1 MNLFLLNNKLLKVKR
16 FFILTIIFSTI
27 VSCATKVAQ
36 INNKTN
42 ETKLTENVLQSEIA
56 HTFYLLGDAGNAKK
70 DSTTIALS
78 SFEKVLNES
87 SKEATVLYLGD
98 NIYPKGMPEKNDLGR
113 ELAVHQLDVQ
123 INAVKNF
130 KGKTIFIPG
139 NHDWYSGGVNG
150 LKREQEY
157 VEEKLGKNSFLPKDG
172 CSIKTI
178 DISDEIVLI
187 IIDSEWYITNWDN
200 HPTLNDECEIKTRN
214 QFLDEFRSEI
224 KKARGKTTLV
234 AIHHPMYSNGP
245 HGGQYSFK
253 EHLKPAPILGTLKNI
268 IRKTTGI
275 VNADLSNKYYN
286 DLKKNIVAAAL
297 QNDRVIFISG
307 HEHSLQYLIEDNIP
321 QIISGS
327 GSKTTPTRNIKGG
340 RFSYGVNGYAILDI
354 YENGA
359 SKIRFI
365 SAKNDK
371 VEFETIVLKPHSFKK
386 EKSYPILTKDSI
398 QASIYSKEETQK
410 GKFYTFLWG
419 ERFRKYYSIPVKT
432 KIAYLDTLKGGLIP
446 VRKGGGTQSRTLR
459 LKDKDGRQYVMRA
472 MKKNASQYIQAA
484 MFKDQYVEGEF
495 KNTKAESLVKD
506 VFTGSHPYAPFT
518 MDVLSDAISLA
529 HLNSKLYYIP
539 KQDALGDFNDEFGDE
554 LYLFEEHASDGHNDL
569 VSGNF
574 TGNIISTM
582 DVLKEIHD
590 DESKMIDEK
599 EFIKARL
606 FDMLVGDWD
615 RHQDQW
621 RWLEFKENE
630 QYIYRPLPRDRDQ
643 PFSRMSDGF
652 ILGAAIKLI
661 PTAKLLK
668 KYDSD
673 LKNVK
678 GFNIESFPLDIAF
691 ITDATKEVW
700 DEQVALIQ
708 KNITNDVIDKAF
720 QSIPKEVSDQTVED
734 IKTML
739 INRRENLQEI
749 SDRYFNLVNK
759 YAVITATNKDD
770 YIKIEAKRKG
780 EVEVFVFRKKD
791 NTIKDLFHHRVYNP
805 KLTKEIWIYGLD
817 DDDIFEVI
825 GKSKK
830 IKIRLIGG
838 QNNDAYKVEKGK
850 NIVIYDYK
858 TKKND
863 VTNASKATLKLQD
876 KYAIN
881 VYDYKKLKTNTN
893 QLIPTI
899 GANPDDGFKIGINN
913 TYTVYG
919 FERNPFT
926 RQHQFKGAYYF
937 ATNGYE
943 FDYKGEFANVV
954 GDLNLVLQSK
964 FQSPNFS
971 LNFFGYGNEISNND
985 DDFGLNYNRV
995 KVREFNIGSSL
1006 VWKLYGGSQISLG
1019 LQYASIEVQET
1030 TTRFVENNPQLPD
1043 YIFDENQFFNT
1054 NIKYFFENYDNKTYP
1069 TMGMQIGLEMGYKK
1083 SLDVK
1088 DRNFGYIIPEISFNH
1103 KLSSSGKLVLATK
1116 MKSQI
1121 NIGDDFEFYQG
1132 ASIGGNDGLR
1142 GYRNQRF
1149 LGNQSFYQ
1157 NTDIRYSFNRVK
1169 TQFIPI
1175 KLGIYGAFD
1184 YGRVWLKHENSNKWN
1199 NSYGGGFFIN
1209 GAELLSLN
1217 LGVFNSNDGFRVA
1230 FGLGF
1235 AF

>member
-1 MNLFLLNNKLLKVKR
+1 MNLFLLNNKLLIVKR
-16 FFILTIIFSTI
+16 LFVLTIVFGVV
-27 VSCATKVAQ
+27 VSCATKKAQ
-36 INNKTN
+36 ISR
-42 ETKLTENVLQSEIA
+42 ETEDAKLLENTSQFEIA

-78 SFEKVLNES
+78 SFEEKLNES
-87 SKEATVLYLGD
+87 SREATVLYLGD
-98 NIYPKGMPEKNDLGR
+98 NIYPKGMPEKNNVGR
-113 ELAVHQLDVQ
+113 ELAMHQLDVQ
-123 INAVKNF
+123 IDAVKHF
-130 KGKTIFIPG
+130 QGKTIFIPG
-139 NHDWYSGGVNG
+139 NHDWYSNGVKG

-157 VEEKLGKNSFLPKDG
+157 VEKKLGKNSFLPKNG
-172 CSIKTI
+172 CPIKTVAI
-178 DISDEIVLI
+178 NDEIVLI
-187 IIDSEWYITNWDN
+187 IVDSEWYITNWDN
-200 HPTLNDECEIKTRN
+200 HPTINDDCEIKTRN
-214 QFLDEFRSEI
+214 QFLEEFRNEI
-224 KKARGKTTLV
+224 KKARGKTTLI
-234 AIHHPMYSNGP
+234 AIHHPMFSNGP
-245 HGGQYSFK
+245 HGGQYSFR
-253 EHLKPAPILGTLKNI
+253 EHMNPVPVLGTLKNS
-268 IRKTTGI
+268 IRRTTGI

-286 DLKKNIVAAAL
+286 DLKKNIVAASL
-297 QNDRVIFISG
+297 QNDRVILISG
-307 HEHSLQYLIEDNIP
+307 HEHSLQYLVEDNIP

-327 GSKTTPTRNIKGG
+327 GSKATATRNVKGG
-340 RFSYGVNGYAILDI
+340 KFSYGVNGYAILDV
-354 YENGA
+354 YRNGA

-371 VEFETIVLKPHSFKK
+371 VEFETIVLKSNSFKNEVK
-386 EKSYPILTKDSI
+386 YPIVVKDSI
-398 QASIYSKEETQK
+398 QSSIYSEEETKK

-419 ERFRKYYSIPVKT
+419 ERFRKYYSTPVKA

-446 VRKGGGTQSRTLR
+446 VRKGGGTQSKALR
-459 LKDKDGRQYVMRA
+459 LKDKEGKQYVMRA

-484 MFKDQYVEGEF
+484 MFKDQYVEREF

-506 VFTGSHPYAPFT
+506 VFTGSHPYASFT
-518 MDVLSDAISLA
+518 MAILSDAIGLA
-529 HLNSKLYYIP
+529 HLNPKLYYIP
-539 KQDALGDFNDEFGDE
+539 KQDVLGDFNQEFGDE
-554 LYLFEEHASDGHNDL
+554 LYQFEEHASDGHTDL
-569 VSGNF
+569 ADGDF
-574 TGNIISTM
+574 TGEIISTM

-590 DESKMIDEK
+590 DESKMVDEK
-599 EFIKARL
+599 AFIKARL

-621 RWLEFKENE
+621 RWLQFKENE
-630 QYIYRPLPRDRDQ
+630 KKVYRPLPRDRDQ
-643 PFSRMSDGF
+643 PFSRMSDGLV
-652 ILGAAIKLI
+652 LGTAVRLI
-661 PTAKLLK
+661 PVAKLLK
-668 KYDSD
+668 KYNSD

-678 GFNIESFPLDIAF
+678 GFNIEPLPLDMAF

-700 DEQVALIQ
+700 DEQVELIK
-708 KNITNDVIDKAF
+708 KNITKGVVDEAFNSMPREVNDY
-720 QSIPKEVSDQTVED
+720 TVDD
-734 IKTML
+734 IKKML
-739 INRRENLQEI
+739 LNRRDNLQEI

-770 YIKIEAKRKG
+770 YIKIEGKENG
-780 EVEVFVFRKKD
+780 EVEVSVFRKKD
-791 NTIKDLFHHRVYNP
+791 KTIKDLFHHRIYNP

-817 DDDIFEVI
+817 DDDTFEVV
-825 GKSKK
+825 GKSRK

-838 QNNDAYKVEKGK
+838 QNNDVYQVEKGR

-858 TKKND
+858 TKNND
-863 VTNASKATLKLQD
+863 VTDAGKATLKLQD

-899 GANPDDGFKIGINN
+899 GANPDDGFKIGMNN

-943 FDYKGEFANVV
+943 LDYKGEFANAI
-954 GDLNLVLQSK
+954 GNLNLVLQTK

-971 LNFFGYGNEISNND
+971 LNFFGYGNETKNND

-995 KVREFNIGSSL
+995 KVREFNIGPSL
-1006 VWKLYGGSQISLG
+1006 VWKLYGGSQFSFG

-1030 TTRFVENNPQLPD
+1030 EGRFVKNNTQLPN

-1054 NIKYFFENYDNKTYP
+1054 NVKYFFENYDNKAYP
-1069 TMGMQIGLEMGYKK
+1069 TLGMRIGLEIGYKK

-1088 DRNFGYIIPEISFNH
+1088 NKSFGYIMPEISFNH

-1116 MKSQI
+1116 VKSQI
-1121 NIGDDFEFYQG
+1121 NLVNDFEFYQA

-1142 GYRNQRF
+1142 GFRNQRF
-1149 LGNQSFYQ
+1149 IGNQSFYQ

-1169 TQFIPI
+1169 TQFVPI

-1184 YGRVWLKHENSNKWN
+1184 YGRVWYKYEDSNKWN
-1199 NSYGGGFFIN
+1199 NSYGGGVFIN